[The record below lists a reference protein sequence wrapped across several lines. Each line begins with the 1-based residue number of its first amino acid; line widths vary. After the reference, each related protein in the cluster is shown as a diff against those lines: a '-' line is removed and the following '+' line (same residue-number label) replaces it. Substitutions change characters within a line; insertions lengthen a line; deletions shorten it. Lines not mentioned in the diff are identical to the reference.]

1 MGYSS
6 HFNYADDFINHL
18 DKAFPVTT
26 DPFIKSRYIGF
37 LAVTAVT
44 VYELGLKEIF
54 IDFADRKHKVLGNFT
69 RSYFD
74 RTNGQIT
81 RERIVKHYL
90 PMFGE
95 KYVNRFKKRLE
106 VKEAQILR
114 EEGKSIKSSYAN
126 IIVWR
131 NKFTH
136 EGLISQT
143 VTYDEVKNSYHCG
156 KYILHCLS
164 QTMNR

>member
-1 MGYSS
+1 MGYFN
-6 HFNYADDFINHL
+6 HFIYADDFINHL
-18 DKAFPVTT
+18 DIAFPSTT

-44 VYELGLKEIF
+44 VYELGLREIF
-54 IDFADRKHKVLGNFT
+54 TSFAERKHKVLGNFT

-74 RTNGQIT
+74 RINGQIT
-81 RERIVKHYL
+81 RERIVDQYL
-90 PMFGE
+90 PRFGE
-95 KYVNRFKKRLE
+95 KYVKRFKKKLE
-106 VKEAQILR
+106 IQEAQVLR
-114 EEGKSIKSSYAN
+114 EEGKSIKASYAN

-136 EGLISQT
+136 EGLIPQT

-156 KYILHCLS
+156 KHILHCLS
-164 QTMNR
+164 QAMNR